1 MAHSLFENRP
11 DRLAYRAKDG
21 IYTTYLPS
29 PEAQATDFNYF
40 VDRTIA
46 WSDQAVD
53 SGGRNYGYS
62 VLDTF
67 MADFLAPSHFESML
81 RRVSAEAPLRVLLVD
96 PYSAFGEARAAAI
109 ADGSAE
115 DRARTGISVLVNA
128 IENFRGRDAKG
139 LARASYESLLA
150 RLNAGIH
157 DFDIPMEIRYYGV
170 IPSGPM
176 LFLKD
181 LLIAGSYSVNLSS
194 MRLPWEMIV
203 DDQATLIDRFDVCR
217 TEFESIW
224 GDYSVSVPGA
234 ADEQSN
240 ATMRVASR
248 ARDHAYFISYHQG
261 TDVTVADHVE
271 VLLHRQGK
279 RVIRD
284 EFSLDIGS
292 RFENVLPF
300 LIETSGTFVA
310 LFSEQYVN
318 SPYCM
323 GELQAAID
331 QTARIGV
338 PRLAIML
345 LADDAD
351 LGEKLPIRVR
361 NRLTAQGHSRS
372 AREHTIMKLV
382 EQELNSPPE
391 GAAARNL
398 A

>member
-331 QTARIGV
+331 QAARIGV